1 MNANDRKMTMFG
13 IFVVI
18 IAIIGAFV
26 SEMPAIFKEAT
37 DTEIQWVEH
46 SEVIGP
52 YPGTLQEGGSTD
64 EPINIDKEQIVSVSV
79 TLTWQDDPNFSNRH
93 TNQPDSFTL
102 SLIPPNGAG
111 EEKSS
116 DTGSI
121 SIDVSIDE
129 NMTAEDYIGE
139 WIIGITLDNAGDH
152 TPIFGPLGLR
162 DQPDNGNSYEL
173 DGKIIFL
180 VEPEPEAGE

>member
-1 MNANDRKMTMFG
+1 MLG

-26 SEMPAIFKEAT
+26 SEMPFIPMEET
-37 DTEIQWVEH
+37 EPEIQWVEQ
-46 SEVIGP
+46 SEEITPISGS
-52 YPGTLQEGGSTD
+52 LQEGGSTD
-64 EPINIDKEQIVSVSV
+64 EAINIDKEQLVSVSV
-79 TLTWQDDPNFSNRH
+79 VLTWQDDPDFSNRH

-129 NMTAEDYIGE
+129 NMTAEDFIGE

-162 DQPDNGNSYEL
+162 DQPDNGNSYNL
-173 DGKIIFL
+173 DGKIVFK
-180 VEPEPEAGE
+180 VEQEPEAGE